1 VSTPEL
7 SPSEPELAFDAQME
21 LGESPVWDERTG
33 TLYAVDILRGA
44 IVRFDPRSGGA
55 ETVAVLGDLVGAIAL
70 RRDGGLVAA
79 TGTTIALLDERSN
92 ATIAAKLTKADGLRF
107 NDGACD
113 AQGRFWIGT
122 MGRKE
127 APGGGTLYRHDGRGL
142 TPMVASVSISNGIDW
157 SADGT
162 RMYYIDSATRRVDV
176 FTFAA
181 EDGTLSDRRIF
192 AALDAGESQPDG
204 LTVDADDH
212 VWVALWDGSAVHR
225 YRPDGVLDRVIEVPV
240 SRPTSCA
247 FGGDDL
253 GDLYITSARTG
264 LTPEQLE
271 AQPYAGGVL
280 LLRPGVRG
288 RAPNRFAG

>member
-1 VSTPEL
+1 V
-7 SPSEPELAFDAQME
+7 
-21 LGESPVWDERTG
+21 
-33 TLYAVDILRGA
+33 
-44 IVRFDPRSGGA
+44 
-55 ETVAVLGDLVGAIAL
+55 L

-79 TGTTIALLDERSN
+79 TGTTIALLGEGSN
-92 ATIAAKLTKADGLRF
+92 TTIAAELTNADNLRF

-113 AQGRFWIGT
+113 AQGRFWVGT

-127 APGGGTLYRHDGRGL
+127 APGGGTLYRYDGRGL

-162 RMYYIDSATRRVDV
+162 RMYYIDSKTRRIDV

-181 EDGTLSDRRIF
+181 EDGTISERRTF
-192 AALDAGESQPDG
+192 AAIDGESEPDG
-204 LTVDADDH
+204 LTVDAEDH
-212 VWVALWDGSAVHR
+212 VWVALWDGSAVRR
-225 YRPDGVLDRVIEVPV
+225 YRPDGVLDRVIELPV
-240 SRPTSCA
+240 SRPTSLA

-253 GDLYITSARTG
+253 GDLYVTSARTG

-271 AQPYAGGVL
+271 AQPFAGGVL

-288 RAPNRFAG
+288 RAANRFSG

>member
-1 VSTPEL
+1 MVDDMT
-7 SPSEPELAFDAQME
+7 EPVLAFDARME

-44 IVRFDPRSGGA
+44 IARFDPRNGGA
-55 ETVAVLGDLVGAIAL
+55 ETVAVLGDLVGAIVL

-79 TGTTIALLDERSN
+79 TGTAIALLDEQSGT
-92 ATIAAKLTKADGLRF
+92 TIAAELTNADGLRF

-113 AQGRFWIGT
+113 THGRFWVGT

-127 APGGGTLYRHDGRGL
+127 APGAGTLYRHDGRGL

-162 RMYYIDSATRRVDV
+162 RMYYIDSATRRIDV

-181 EDGTLSDRRIF
+181 EDGTLSDRRTF
-192 AALDAGESQPDG
+192 AAIDDGETQPDG
-204 LTVDADDH
+204 LTVDAEDH
-212 VWVALWDGSAVHR
+212 VWVALWDGSAVRR
-225 YRPDGVLDRVIEVPV
+225 YRPDGVLDRVIELPV

-253 GDLYITSARTG
+253 GDLYVTSARTG
-264 LTPEQLE
+264 LTPEQLA
-271 AQPYAGGVL
+271 AQPYSGGVL
-280 LLRPGVRG
+280 RLRPGVLG